1 MGFFKSFKTEFGK
14 KTGKA
19 LGNKMYGAYADDKRI
34 GVNRGKLKGESD
46 GVKITSEI
54 RQSEVALERE
64 QTKYEREQLKYEREQ
79 AEYERKQAEYEREQ
93 VEYEKEQKQLADVLS
108 IKLNPKNK
116 AALIESLTNLSVFVD
131 KGMRENSADEYLI
144 AAKSKFDT
152 GVAMLQAVDPSNPM
166 AYFFLQKKTEW
177 EKAKKKRK
185 TELWILV
192 GVCIALFIGLFIYL
206 YVSGE
211 LTKESPLEKL
221 INKYL

>member
-1 MGFFKSFKTEFGK
+1 MGFFKAFKNEFGK

-19 LGNKMYGAYADDKRI
+19 LGNKMYGAYADDKRV

-54 RQSEVALERE
+54 RQSEIALERE
-64 QTKYEREQLKYEREQ
+64 QTKHKREQVKYERKQ

-108 IKLNPKNK
+108 IELNPCDKT
-116 AALIESLTNLSVFVD
+116 ALIESLTKLSVFVD
-131 KGMRENSADEYLI
+131 LGAKENSTDEHFI

-166 AYFFLQKKTEW
+166 VYFFLQKKMEW
-177 EKAKKKRK
+177 EKDKKKRK

-192 GVCIALFIGLFIYL
+192 GVCIVLFIGLFIYL

-211 LTKESPLEKL
+211 MTKESPLEKL

>member
-1 MGFFKSFKTEFGK
+1 MGFFKAFKTEFGK

-19 LGNKMYGAYADDKRI
+19 LGNKMYGAYADDKRV

-54 RQSEVALERE
+54 RQSEIALERE
-64 QTKYEREQLKYEREQ
+64 QVKYDRDR
-79 AEYERKQAEYEREQ
+79 AEYERKQVEYERKQVEYEREQ
-93 VEYEKEQKQLADVLS
+93 IEYEREQKQLADVLS

-131 KGMRENSADEYLI
+131 KGVKENSTDEYFI

-152 GVAMLQAVDPSNPM
+152 GVAMLQAVDPSNSM
-166 AYFFLQKKTEW
+166 VYFFLQKKMEW
-177 EKAKKKRK
+177 EKDKKKRK
-185 TELWILV
+185 AELWILV
-192 GVCIALFIGLFIYL
+192 AVCIALFIGVFIYL

-211 LTKESPLEKL
+211 MTKESPLEKL